1 MLQAAQRDP
10 SRPEAR
16 ADTRPGPRPLALH
29 LLMAQG
35 LWTSSQSAC
44 LLWNSASLPWRPE
57 LAKAADALKA
67 KFDAC
72 APPDAILSAIELAA
86 RTRASDYLRGIR
98 LYRDHPYRR
107 RLADPPTV
115 WRAGTTR
122 LLHFRPRG
130 PERAVVLA
138 IPSLVN
144 RAYILDLAPRA
155 SLMRWLAG
163 QGVRGFMVD
172 WDAPGEEELGFELT
186 DYVMQRLDP
195 MIEVIRA
202 RCGRRPILLGYC
214 MGGLLAA
221 ALAQRRGGEVA
232 GLSLLATPWD
242 FHAGHDPHFLAHMS
256 RMARPYLSR
265 GQPLPVD
272 LLQCM
277 FLGLDPWLALRKFS
291 RFAKLDPN
299 GASARAFVALEDW
312 LNDGVP
318 LAPRV
323 ADDAVDGWY
332 GHNTPAAGGWEIDG
346 EAINPSRITVPTL
359 AMIPAGD
366 RIVPPESGMAL
377 VRAIDAAEVQRPPLG
392 HIGMVVSG
400 RAKAQ
405 VWKPLAAWIL
415 QQSA

>member
-1 MLQAAQRDP
+1 MLQAAERDP
-10 SRPEAR
+10 ASLEAR
-16 ADTRPGPRPLALH
+16 RGLRPGPRPLALH

-35 LWTSSQSAC
+35 LWASSQSAC
-44 LLWNSASLPWRPE
+44 LLWNNASLPWRPQ
-57 LAKAADALKA
+57 LAQAADALKA
-67 KFDAC
+67 KFDAR
-72 APPDAILSAIELAA
+72 AAPDAILSAIEQAA

-107 RLADPPTV
+107 ELADPPTV

-122 LLHFRPRG
+122 LLHYRPRG

-144 RAYILDLAPRA
+144 RAYILDLAPRS

-172 WDAPGEEELGFELT
+172 WDAPGEDELDFDLT
-186 DYVMQRLDP
+186 DYVVERLEP
-195 MIEVIRA
+195 VIEVIRT
-202 RCGRRPILLGYC
+202 RSGRRPILLGYC

-221 ALAQRRGGEVA
+221 ALAQRRGREVA

-256 RMARPYLSR
+256 RMAGPYLSR

-291 RFAKLDPN
+291 RFAKLDPG
-299 GASARAFVALEDW
+299 GAAARAFVALEDW

-323 ADDAVDGWY
+323 ADDAVNGWY
-332 GHNTPAAGGWEIDG
+332 GHNTPAAGCWEIAG
-346 EAINPSRITVPTL
+346 EAVDPSRITLPTL
-359 AMIPAGD
+359 AMIPGSD

-377 VRAIDAAEVQRPPLG
+377 ARAIDGTEVQCPPLG

-400 RAKAQ
+400 RAKGQ
-405 VWKPLAAWIL
+405 VWEPLADWIL
-415 QQSA
+415 RQSV